1 MELRSI
7 DGIEAVV
14 LVAMSN
20 TPSLSNNVEHALVNV
35 HNGVN
40 IPQRDGVDRH

>member
-1 MELRSI
+1 
-7 DGIEAVV
+7 VV
-14 LVAMSN
+14 LVIIPN
-20 TPSLSNNVEHALVNV
+20 TPDLCDNVEHAPVNV